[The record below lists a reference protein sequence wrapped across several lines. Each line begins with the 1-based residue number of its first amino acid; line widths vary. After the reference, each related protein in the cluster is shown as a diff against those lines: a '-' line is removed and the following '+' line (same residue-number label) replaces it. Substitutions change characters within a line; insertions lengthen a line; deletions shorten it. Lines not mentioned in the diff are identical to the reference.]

1 MVTDGSSLCADFA
14 FWGMEILH
22 AFEVRDPGT
31 PTKLKVRAAQQI
43 DTAMQNN
50 SKWIRSQRES
60 TLVRGTDSNLK
71 IAS

>member
-1 MVTDGSSLCADFA
+1 
-14 FWGMEILH
+14 MEILH
-22 AFEVRDPGT
+22 AFEVCDPGT
-31 PTKLKVRAAQQI
+31 QTRLKVRVTQQI

-50 SKWIRSQRES
+50 SNWIRSQRES

>member
-1 MVTDGSSLCADFA
+1 MK
-14 FWGMEILH
+14 ILR

-31 PTKLKVRAAQQI
+31 PTRLKVRVTQQI

>member
-1 MVTDGSSLCADFA
+1 MK
-14 FWGMEILH
+14 ILH
-22 AFEVRDPGT
+22 TFEVRDPGT
-31 PTKLKVRAAQQI
+31 PTRLKVRAAQQI

>member
-1 MVTDGSSLCADFA
+1 
-14 FWGMEILH
+14 MELLR

-31 PTKLKVRAAQQI
+31 PTRLKVRAAQQI

-50 SKWIRSQRES
+50 YKWNRSQQES
-60 TLVRGTDSNLK
+60 TLERETDSNRQ

>member
-14 FWGMEILH
+14 FWGMEILR

-31 PTKLKVRAAQQI
+31 PTRLKVRAAQQI

-50 SKWIRSQRES
+50 YKWIRSQRES
-60 TLVRGTDSNLK
+60 ILLRETESNLK

>member
-1 MVTDGSSLCADFA
+1 MK
-14 FWGMEILH
+14 ILH
-22 AFEVRDPGT
+22 TFEVRDPGT
-31 PTKLKVRAAQQI
+31 PTRLEALVAQQI

-50 SKWIRSQRES
+50 YKWIRSQQES